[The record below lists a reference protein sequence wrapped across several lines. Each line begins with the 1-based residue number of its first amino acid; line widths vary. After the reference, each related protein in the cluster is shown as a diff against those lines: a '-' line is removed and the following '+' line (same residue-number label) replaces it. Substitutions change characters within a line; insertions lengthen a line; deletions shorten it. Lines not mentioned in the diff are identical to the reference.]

1 MNNEKDKSLLWEEV
15 STEHIVCNER
25 IDFRSSAYRMP
36 DGKVLEPFYSYS
48 RRDYVVVAAFD
59 EEERLI
65 CVRQF
70 RQGIKEITTEFPAGG
85 IERTDGK
92 EYGED
97 KSPENAED
105 ILEAAKR
112 ELKEETGYE
121 SDDWTH
127 MLSLPSN
134 ATIADNIAHLF
145 LAKDCRKVS
154 GQNTDDSEFLNVILI
169 EPGKIDD
176 MVKKGEFK
184 QSVHCLAWLM
194 VKELRAG
201 KSF

>member
-1 MNNEKDKSLLWEEV
+1 MNNTNDKSLLWEEV
-15 STEHIVCNER
+15 STEHIVCNEW
-25 IDFRSSAYRMP
+25 IDFRISAYRMP

-48 RRDYVVVAAFD
+48 RKDYVVVVAFD
-59 EEERLI
+59 EDERLI

-92 EYGED
+92 EYGE
-97 KSPENAED
+97 NRTGVYVED
-105 ILEAAKR
+105 VLEAAKR

-127 MLSLPSN
+127 LLSIPSN

-145 LAKDCRKVS
+145 SAKGCRKVS
-154 GQNTDDSEFLNVILI
+154 GQNTDDSEFINVYTL
-169 EPGKIDD
+169 EPEIIDE

-184 QSVHCLAWLM
+184 QSVHCLAWML
-194 VKELRAG
+194 VKERYGL
-201 KSF
+201 K